1 MSNNLFSQLN
11 DDQNT
16 PAPAND
22 PVSTPAPAPAAAPES
37 DPAPAAPEG
46 NPAPTPENNPTPA
59 PTPAPAP
66 APAAGFALPEE
77 YAKDPM
83 FANFKDLQALCKSY
97 KATKELVGRK
107 TIAGI
112 DENSTP
118 EQVTEFYEKLGAH
131 ADAAGYNNV
140 NFSEAAPEIMRS
152 DKIINQ
158 YREAFARCH
167 VPEAMAKALI
177 AEAEKSI
184 IAGNKAEAEAAQTR
198 FQNAVAEMQRDWG
211 KDYKVN
217 LNKAQVVWQKLRP
230 DWDIMTHPLGDNIDV
245 IRLLADIYPLI
256 ADGTMITENNG
267 PAAAAATIEQEKQ
280 SILDNPAYWQPGPEQ
295 AKLRARM
302 FELTERG
309 INLRK

>member
-140 NFSEAAPEIMRS
+140 NFSEAAIVTIFFGGVFQLRESEGI
-152 DKIINQ
+152 Q
-158 YREAFARCH
+158 YQSVSGIDGKLCQ
-167 VPEAMAKALI
+167 L
-177 AEAEKSI
+177 
-184 IAGNKAEAEAAQTR
+184 QTVR
-198 FQNAVAEMQRDWG
+198 TD
-211 KDYKVN
+211 VN
-217 LNKAQVVWQKLRP
+217 C
-230 DWDIMTHPLGDNIDV
+230 
-245 IRLLADIYPLI
+245 
-256 ADGTMITENNG
+256 
-267 PAAAAATIEQEKQ
+267 
-280 SILDNPAYWQPGPEQ
+280 
-295 AKLRARM
+295 
-302 FELTERG
+302 
-309 INLRK
+309 